1 MLDGGGAPLSELL
14 VRSNQKTNIEEIA
27 TLQHDASRRV
37 KPKDRTR
44 GISAHRAEASRRVKP
59 KDRHRG
65 SGDLTAD
72 ASRRF
77 QPKDRTQGRTA
88 YYDFNSDA

>member
-1 MLDGGGAPLSELL
+1 MLGGGGAPLSELL

-77 QPKDRTQGRTA
+77 QPKDRTQGRNA

>member
-14 VRSNQKTNIEEIA
+14 VRSNQKTNLEDIA
-27 TLQHDASRRV
+27 TLLHD
-37 KPKDRTR
+37 
-44 GISAHRAEASRRVKP
+44 ASRRVKP

-77 QPKDRTQGRTA
+77 QPKDRTQGRNA